1 MTYMYNFANAPYPRS
16 GTSGTT
22 ELSYQARQ
30 PLGNH
35 GSGSLCAFDGLINGN
50 DTKAVYASITSE
62 ICQRPMVVGAPRS
75 RVQLPLRRLPSWT
88 DRKWPSAPSLVL
100 PRTSRH
106 ADCVL
111 SLPSLLV
118 DLHVL
123 SRRRRL
129 GDKTLPQSLTG
140 NPTFAADSKM
150 YQDLLDM
157 ERRLDW
163 QMMRKKAEIQD
174 TIGRPLT
181 VSVSVEPHGRHAKN
195 GIDAYG
201 QTVRTLRLFLSH
213 TVSGQAWQ
221 TGGPSSFEGAGV
233 NLETGEGIPAWQLKL
248 EGRLLEVRCL
258 HVTPRRRLGS

>member
-1 MTYMYNFANAPYPRS
+1 MISNT
-16 GTSGTT
+16 
-22 ELSYQARQ
+22 
-30 PLGNH
+30 H
-35 GSGSLCAFDGLINGN
+35 G
-50 DTKAVYASITSE
+50 
-62 ICQRPMVVGAPRS
+62 PPRS
-75 RVQLPLRRLPSWT
+75 RVQLSLRRLPSWT

-100 PRTSRH
+100 LRPSRH

-111 SLPSLLV
+111 PSPYLPV
-118 DLHVL
+118 DFHVP

-181 VSVSVEPHGRHAKN
+181 VC
-195 GIDAYG
+195 I
-201 QTVRTLRLFLSH
+201 
-213 TVSGQAWQ
+213 
-221 TGGPSSFEGAGV
+221 
-233 NLETGEGIPAWQLKL
+233 
-248 EGRLLEVRCL
+248 C
-258 HVTPRRRLGS
+258 